1 MRRHLRHSFDVA
13 RRRGALSS
21 GVCCWAQV
29 GHATAAAAAS
39 ARGELTPLLC
49 QSAQV
54 QPPVAQRCS
63 SLISPPIRGEPAYVI
78 ILKRA
83 VSTRLLSTIQ
93 RMMST
98 FRGASLSV
106 LGAALTCYCKR
117 VLVNGVCALCHV
129 GVLVSN
135 GALHRHRAP
144 CARHSSANTR
154 LTQCRAGRDV

>member
-1 MRRHLRHSFDVA
+1 M
-13 RRRGALSS
+13 
-21 GVCCWAQV
+21 
-29 GHATAAAAAS
+29 
-39 ARGELTPLLC
+39 
-49 QSAQV
+49 
-54 QPPVAQRCS
+54 
-63 SLISPPIRGEPAYVI
+63 I

-144 CARHSSANTR
+144 CARHSGRHTR
-154 LTQCRAGRDV
+154 LSAVPCRS